1 MKLRVTP
8 ITPNFGA
15 YVTGLDA
22 RGGVDSATHEEVEK
36 ALAKYA
42 VLSFPDQPIDDDQQL
57 AFSSNFGQ
65 LHFQE
70 DVSRRRLKNGYFQ
83 DVSNIDSDN
92 GILDADA
99 DRRVYSKANLL
110 WHTDMSYVARP
121 ARVTVLSARELP
133 ENPPDTQYA
142 DMRAAWDA
150 LPLHRQRELEQLQA
164 EHSVFASRA
173 KVGYFR
179 FTDSDKARLPPV
191 IQPLVRTHRR
201 SGRKSLYIASHTSH
215 IVGWPVDEGEQLIQE
230 LIEFCTQPEFVLS
243 YPWKPHDLVCW
254 DDSCTMH
261 RATPFDSLKYRREL
275 RWNAALEDHETAVG

>member
-1 MKLRVTP
+1 FYP
-8 ITPNFGA
+8 
-15 YVTGLDA
+15 D
-22 RGGVDSATHEEVEK
+22 THAAIED

-42 VLSFPDQPIDDDQQL
+42 VLSFPDQPLDDDQQL
-57 AFSSNFGQ
+57 AFSRNFGQ

-92 GILDADA
+92 SILDADA
-99 DRRVYSKANLL
+99 DRRVYSNANLL

-133 ENPPDTQYA
+133 DDPPDTQYA
-142 DMRAAWDA
+142 DMRAAWEA
-150 LPLHRQRELEQLQA
+150 LPPSRQRELEGLQA
-164 EHSVFASRA
+164 EHSVFTSRA

-179 FTDSDKARLPPV
+179 FTESEKARMPPV

-215 IVGWPVDEGEQLIQE
+215 IVGMPIDEGQQLIQE
-230 LIEFCTQPEFVLS
+230 LIEFCTQPQFVLS
-243 YPWKPHDLVCW
+243 YKWKPYDLVCW

-261 RATPFDSLKYRREL
+261 RATPFDSMKYRREL
-275 RWNAALEDHETAVG
+275 RWNAALEEHETALR